1 LKDFFWFKFLQV
13 LKTWSRIGLLKIS
26 QTTLN
31 EYDCPKVLSIGG
43 YGPVDEFLEPYVVKG
58 SGIYTTLDI
67 EKKHSPEVLGDVREV
82 EKFFS
87 PRTFDAVIALEVLEH
102 VSDPELAI
110 NGIFKILK
118 NQGVFIFS
126 TPWIIPIHDRP
137 SDYYRFTPVALR
149 MLCKEF
155 QNVKIFARGNYY
167 DSVVV
172 LLLRGLFMRGAA
184 PRIFLIIGTLLAVFS
199 RKPKI
204 HDDLDKIDSTIGY
217 VVIAHK

>member
-1 LKDFFWFKFLQV
+1 MKNIFWFKFLLV
-13 LKTWSRIGLLKIS
+13 LKAWSRAGLLDIVIG
-26 QTTLN
+26 TLN
-31 EYDCPKVLSIGG
+31 ERMYSKVLSIGG

-118 NQGVFIFS
+118 NKQKWF
-126 TPWIIPIHDRP
+126 
-137 SDYYRFTPVALR
+137 
-149 MLCKEF
+149 
-155 QNVKIFARGNYY
+155 
-167 DSVVV
+167 
-172 LLLRGLFMRGAA
+172 
-184 PRIFLIIGTLLAVFS
+184 
-199 RKPKI
+199 
-204 HDDLDKIDSTIGY
+204 
-217 VVIAHK
+217 

>member
-1 LKDFFWFKFLQV
+1 M
-13 LKTWSRIGLLKIS
+13 
-26 QTTLN
+26 
-31 EYDCPKVLSIGG
+31 
-43 YGPVDEFLEPYVVKG
+43 
-58 SGIYTTLDI
+58 
-67 EKKHSPEVLGDVREV
+67 GDVREV

-87 PRTFDAVIALEVLEH
+87 PQTFDAVITLEGLEH

-137 SDYYRFTPVALR
+137 SDYYRFTPAALR

-155 QNVKIFARGNYY
+155 TNVKILAKGNYY

-184 PRIFLIIGTLLAVFS
+184 PRIFLVIGTLRAVIS
-199 RKPKI
+199 RRPKI
-204 HDDLDKIDSTIGY
+204 HDNLGKIDSTIGY